1 MRRVALLT
9 TTVLALAGAAALAG
23 QGIAI
28 APHVVF
34 IDHHQRSGAVTLYN
48 PGHDPVEVD
57 IAIFYGYTSY
67 DSAGN
72 FVLKTVEQPDSTA
85 PSAAGWIQAFPRRVT
100 VGPQDRQIVRLLA
113 SPPPTLPDGEYWAR
127 ISFTV
132 KAGQVPVQ
140 GVSDTARIKVGLDL
154 QVRTI
159 IGILYR
165 KGAVHTGVT
174 VDGLRAELVGDSVVA
189 HAHLVRQGNA
199 AYLGTARGSFVGPNG
214 REIGTFKVPLYVY
227 IDGTPRWAAAIPAPL
242 APGKYRLRVELVT
255 GREDLEDLANFVL
268 KAPVVRDSTDL
279 VVP

>member
-1 MRRVALLT
+1 MTRTSFPTALLLT
-9 TTVLALAGAAALAG
+9 LSGAAALAG

-72 FVLKTVEQPDSTA
+72 FVLKTVEQPDSTQA
-85 PSAAGWIQAFPRRVT
+85 SAAGWIQAFPRRVT
-100 VGPQDRQIVRLLA
+100 VPPQDRQIIRLLA
-113 SPPPTLPDGEYWAR
+113 SPPPSLKDGEYWAR

-132 KAGQVPVQ
+132 KAGQVPVS

-165 KGAVHTGVT
+165 KGTVQTGVA
-174 VDGLRAELVGDSVVA
+174 VDGLRAELAGDSVVV
-189 HAHLVRQGNA
+189 HARLVRQGNA
-199 AYLGTARGSFVGPNG
+199 AYLGTARGTLVGPNG
-214 REIGTFKVPLYVY
+214 REVGSFKAPLYVY
-227 IDGTPRWAAAIPAPL
+227 IDGTPRWAAAITAPL
-242 APGKYRLRVELVT
+242 APGKYRLRLALET

-268 KAPVVRDSTDL
+268 KAPIVRDSTDL